1 MVTWAPH
8 PSHEQMELES
18 CFEEAQLRE
27 ADADIAAGRERL
39 RDQEHLIL
47 SLQASG
53 RPTVEAERLAALFRG
68 TLEEWERHRS
78 LIAGR
83 LTYLRARLDEAT
95 RQA

>member
-1 MVTWAPH
+1 MVTPAPY
-8 PSHEQMELES
+8 PSNEQVMLES
-18 CFEEAQLRE
+18 YLEEAQLRK
-27 ADADIAAGRERL
+27 ADADIEAGRERL

-53 RPTVEAERLAALFRG
+53 RPTMEAERLAALFRG

-83 LTYLRARLDEAT
+83 LTYLRARLDKAA